1 MRFHGVFLGSQH
13 EIWPK
18 QHNGKVS
25 REAGL
30 SVPLRK
36 VAHWCFYDP
45 HMQVDVEVEEMPAA
59 A

>member
-1 MRFHGVFLGSQH
+1 M
-13 EIWPK
+13 
-18 QHNGKVS
+18 
-25 REAGL
+25 L